1 MESVL
6 SAVMTAG
13 EQYVYVCVTVDCL
26 KTLADLW
33 VEYRYCAAS
42 SHPTYFAEEQTCQCS
57 TTILQ

>member
-26 KTLADLW
+26 KTLADL
-33 VEYRYCAAS
+33 
-42 SHPTYFAEEQTCQCS
+42 
-57 TTILQ
+57 